1 MRARGGLI
9 DHVIG
14 HKEIE
19 RVVQIMCRRTK
30 KSNCVGEIQLCWV
43 KTGVGKTTIIE
54 GVALKIANGDVH
66 IFLVVRSING

>member
-1 MRARGGLI
+1 
-9 DHVIG
+9 VS
-14 HKEIE
+14 
-19 RVVQIMCRRTK
+19 
-30 KSNCVGEIQLCWV
+30 SNKEIQLCWV